1 MSQSRELMLIIL
13 TLYTMSVAHMLYKRK
28 KMHYLTIKPA
38 KKKKTTVEL
47 KSDQHFLS
55 LSENPQVSIGWF
67 PTH

>member
-28 KMHYLTIKPA
+28 KNALLDYKTC
-38 KKKKTTVEL
+38 KKKQTTVEL